1 MSRNVI
7 LHGGVNTIQGDVYI
21 LEAYGGVIN
30 LYGRAGAINQFGGV
44 LNDKRSQPSCQGTD
58 PRQESAKVQSPGTT
72 KVPSPGTTTKIVYRD
87 RVVYR
92 DKIVYRDAD
101 ELSDG
106 IWIEKITRLENEHEA
121 EVKELQAE
129 IALLK
134 ERLQG
139 ALDAYH
145 GVFQSASC
153 CQGTVPRQTTAK
165 VQSPGS
171 NNWDDYKPTKAECE
185 AVYKNFK
192 VWLECEEELEP
203 INL

>member
-1 MSRNVI
+1 MSRNVT
-7 LHGGVNTIQGDVYI
+7 LHGGVNTIRGDVYI
-21 LEAYGGVIN
+21 LEVHGGVIN

-44 LNDKRSQPSCQGTD
+44 MNDKRSQS
-58 PRQESAKVQSPGTT
+58 
-72 KVPSPGTTTKIVYRD
+72 PSPGTTTKIVYRD
-87 RVVYR
+87 RVVFR
-92 DKIVYRDAD
+92 DKIVYRDRN

-106 IWIEKITRLENEHEA
+106 IWIDKIARLENEHEA
-121 EVKELQAE
+121 EVKELRAE

-145 GVFQSASC
+145 GVLHQSDDGQSARG
-153 CQGTVPRQTTAK
+153 QFLGRQLPTK
-165 VQSPGS
+165 PSPGS
-171 NNWDDYKPTKAECE
+171 HGSNWDDYKPTKAECE

>member
-7 LHGGVNTIQGDVYI
+7 VHGGVNRITGDVEI
-21 LEAYGGVIN
+21 LEVHGGVIN

-44 LNDKRSQPSCQGTD
+44 MNDKRSQS
-58 PRQESAKVQSPGTT
+58 
-72 KVPSPGTTTKIVYRD
+72 PSPGTTTKIVYRD

-92 DKIVYRDAD
+92 DKIVYRDAG

-106 IWIEKITRLENEHEA
+106 IWIDKITRLENEHEA
-121 EVKELQAE
+121 EVKELRAE

-145 GVFQSASC
+145 GVIHQSASC
-153 CQGTVPRQTTAK
+153 CQGTDPRQTTAK
-165 VQSPGS
+165 VQSPCS
-171 NNWDDYKPTKAECE
+171 NWDDYKPTKAECE
-185 AVYKNFK
+185 AVYKNMK
-192 VWLECEEELEP
+192 VWMECEQDLEP
-203 INL
+203 INIY

>member
-44 LNDKRSQPSCQGTD
+44 LNDKRSQSSCQGTD
-58 PRQESAKVQSPGTT
+58 PRQESAKAQ
-72 KVPSPGTTTKIVYRD
+72 SPGTTTKIVYRD

-121 EVKELQAE
+121 EVKELRAE

-145 GVFQSASC
+145 GVCRQSASC
-153 CQGTVPRQTTAK
+153 CQGTDPRQTTAK

-171 NNWDDYKPTKAECE
+171 NWDDYKPTKAECE

>member
-1 MSRNVI
+1 MSRNVT

-21 LEAYGGVIN
+21 LEVHGGVIN

-44 LNDKRSQPSCQGTD
+44 LNDKHS
-58 PRQESAKVQSPGTT
+58 QSPC
-72 KVPSPGTTTKIVYRD
+72 TTTKIVYRD
-87 RVVYR
+87 RVVFR

-106 IWIEKITRLENEHEA
+106 IWIDKIARLENEHEA
-121 EVKELQAE
+121 EVKELRAE

-145 GVFQSASC
+145 GVLHQSDDGQSARG
-153 CQGTVPRQTTAK
+153 QFLGRQLPTK
-165 VQSPGS
+165 PSPGS
-171 NNWDDYKPTKAECE
+171 HGSNWDDYKPTKAECE

-192 VWLECEEELEP
+192 VWLECEQELEP

>member
-44 LNDKRSQPSCQGTD
+44 LNDKRSQ
-58 PRQESAKVQSPGTT
+58 
-72 KVPSPGTTTKIVYRD
+72 SPGTTTKIVYRD

-121 EVKELQAE
+121 EVKELRAE

-145 GVFQSASC
+145 GVLHQSDDGQSARG
-153 CQGTVPRQTTAK
+153 QFLGRQLPTK
-165 VQSPGS
+165 PSPGS
-171 NNWDDYKPTKAECE
+171 HGSNWDDYKPTKAECE
-185 AVYKNFK
+185 AVYKNFR
-192 VWLECEEELEP
+192 VWLECEQELEP

>member
-1 MSRNVI
+1 MSRNVT
-7 LHGGVNTIQGDVYI
+7 LHGGANTIRGDVYI
-21 LEAYGGVIN
+21 LEVHGGVIN

-44 LNDKRSQPSCQGTD
+44 LNDKRSQ
-58 PRQESAKVQSPGTT
+58 SPC
-72 KVPSPGTTTKIVYRD
+72 TTTKIVYRD
-87 RVVYR
+87 RVVFR

-106 IWIEKITRLENEHEA
+106 IWIDKIARLENKHEA
-121 EVKELQAE
+121 EVKELRAE

-145 GVFQSASC
+145 RVLHQSDSGQSAC
-153 CQGTVPRQTTAK
+153 CQSARGQFLGRQLPTK
-165 VQSPGS
+165 PSPGS
-171 NNWDDYKPTKAECE
+171 HGSNWDDYRPTKAECE

-192 VWLECEEELEP
+192 VWLECEQELEP

>member
-1 MSRNVI
+1 MSRNVT
-7 LHGGVNTIQGDVYI
+7 LHGGINTIQGDVYI
-21 LEAYGGVIN
+21 LEVHGGVIN

-44 LNDKRSQPSCQGTD
+44 MNDKRSQSSCQGTD
-58 PRQESAKVQSPGTT
+58 PRQKSA

-106 IWIEKITRLENEHEA
+106 IWIDKISRLENEHEA
-121 EVKELQAE
+121 EVKELRAE

-145 GVFQSASC
+145 GVLYQSARG
-153 CQGTVPRQTTAK
+153 QFL
-165 VQSPGS
+165 GS
-171 NNWDDYKPTKAECE
+171 QLPTKPSSGSHGNNWDDYKPTKAECE
-185 AVYKNFK
+185 AVYKNMK
-192 VWLECEEELEP
+192 VWLECEQELEP

>member
-1 MSRNVI
+1 MSRNVT
-7 LHGGVNTIQGDVYI
+7 LHGGINTIRGDVDNMVVH
-21 LEAYGGVIN
+21 GGVIN
-30 LYGRAGAINQFGGV
+30 LYGNAGSIKQTGGIF
-44 LNDKRSQPSCQGTD
+44 NDKRST
-58 PRQESAKVQSPGTT
+58 
-72 KVPSPGTTTKIVYRD
+72 SPGTTTKIVYRD

-106 IWIEKITRLENEHEA
+106 VWIEKITRLENEHEA
-121 EVKELQAE
+121 ERKKLQAE

-145 GVFQSASC
+145 GVFQSSC
-153 CQGTVPRQTTAK
+153 CQGTDPRQTTAK
-165 VQSPGS
+165 VQSPS
-171 NNWDDYKPTKAECE
+171 SNWDDYKPTKAECE

-192 VWLECEEELEP
+192 VWLECEQELEP

>member
-44 LNDKRSQPSCQGTD
+44 MNDKRSQSSCQGTD
-58 PRQESAKVQSPGTT
+58 PRQESA

-106 IWIEKITRLENEHEA
+106 IWIEKITRQENEHEA
-121 EVKELQAE
+121 EVKELRAE

-145 GVFQSASC
+145 GVCQSASC

-171 NNWDDYKPTKAECE
+171 NWDDYKPTKAECE

-192 VWLECEEELEP
+192 VWLECEQELEP

>member
-1 MSRNVI
+1 MSRNVT

-21 LEAYGGVIN
+21 LEVHGGVANIM
-30 LYGRAGAINQFGGV
+30 GRVGAVNQFGGV
-44 LNDKRSQPSCQGTD
+44 MNDKRSQSSCQGTD
-58 PRQESAKVQSPGTT
+58 PRQESAKVQ
-72 KVPSPGTTTKIVYRD
+72 SPGTTTKIVYRD

-92 DKIVYRDAD
+92 DKIVYRDTS

-106 IWIEKITRLENEHEA
+106 VWIEKIARLENEHEA
-121 EVKELQAE
+121 EVKDLRAE
-129 IALLK
+129 IAMLK

-145 GVFQSASC
+145 GVC
-153 CQGTVPRQTTAK
+153 CQGTDPRQTTAK

-171 NNWDDYKPTKAECE
+171 NWDDYKPTKAECE

-192 VWLECEEELEP
+192 VWLECEQELEP
-203 INL
+203 INI

>member
-1 MSRNVI
+1 MEEDAATSRNVI

-21 LEAYGGVIN
+21 LEVHGGVIN

-44 LNDKRSQPSCQGTD
+44 LNDKRSQS
-58 PRQESAKVQSPGTT
+58 S
-72 KVPSPGTTTKIVYRD
+72 KIVYRD

-92 DKIVYRDAD
+92 DKIVYRDREVSEDILA
-101 ELSDG
+101 
-106 IWIEKITRLENEHEA
+106 EKITRLENQLESEREQHRK
-121 EVKELQAE
+121 EV
-129 IALLK
+129 ALLK

-145 GVFQSASC
+145 GVC
-153 CQGTVPRQTTAK
+153 CQGTDPRQKTAK

-171 NNWDDYKPTKAECE
+171 NWDDYKPTKAECE
-185 AVYKNFK
+185 AVLKNLK
-192 VWLECEEELEP
+192 VWLECEQELEP

>member
-1 MSRNVI
+1 MSRNVT

-21 LEAYGGVIN
+21 LEVHGGVIN

-44 LNDKRSQPSCQGTD
+44 LNDKRSQ
-58 PRQESAKVQSPGTT
+58 
-72 KVPSPGTTTKIVYRD
+72 SPGTTTKIVYRD
-87 RVVYR
+87 RVVFR

-106 IWIEKITRLENEHEA
+106 VWIEKITRLENEHEA
-121 EVKELQAE
+121 EVKELRAE

-145 GVFQSASC
+145 RVCQSARG
-153 CQGTVPRQTTAK
+153 QFLGRQLPTK
-165 VQSPGS
+165 PSPGS
-171 NNWDDYKPTKAECE
+171 HGSNWDDYKPTKAECE

>member
-1 MSRNVI
+1 MSRNVT

-21 LEAYGGVIN
+21 LEVHGGVIN

-44 LNDKRSQPSCQGTD
+44 LNDKRSQS
-58 PRQESAKVQSPGTT
+58 S
-72 KVPSPGTTTKIVYRD
+72 GTTTKIVYRD
-87 RVVYR
+87 RVVFR

-106 IWIEKITRLENEHEA
+106 IWIDKIARLENKHEA
-121 EVKELQAE
+121 EVKELRAE

-145 GVFQSASC
+145 GVC
-153 CQGTVPRQTTAK
+153 CQGTDPRQTTAK

-171 NNWDDYKPTKAECE
+171 HGSNWDDYKPTKAECE

>member
-44 LNDKRSQPSCQGTD
+44 MNDKRSQ
-58 PRQESAKVQSPGTT
+58 
-72 KVPSPGTTTKIVYRD
+72 SPGTTTKIVYRD
-87 RVVYR
+87 RVVFR

-101 ELSDG
+101 KLSDG
-106 IWIEKITRLENEHEA
+106 VWIEKITRLENEHEA
-121 EVKELQAE
+121 EVKDLRAE

-145 GVFQSASC
+145 GVCRQSARG
-153 CQGTVPRQTTAK
+153 QFLGRQLPTK
-165 VQSPGS
+165 PSPGS
-171 NNWDDYKPTKAECE
+171 HGSNWDDYKPTKAECE

-192 VWLECEEELEP
+192 V
-203 INL
+203 

>member
-1 MSRNVI
+1 MEEDTATSRNVI
-7 LHGGVNTIQGDVYI
+7 LHGGVNTIRGDVYI
-21 LEAYGGVIN
+21 LEVHGGVIN

-44 LNDKRSQPSCQGTD
+44 LNDKRSSCQGTD
-58 PRQESAKVQSPGTT
+58 PRQKSA

-92 DKIVYRDAD
+92 DKIVYRDREVSED
-101 ELSDG
+101 ILV
-106 IWIEKITRLENEHEA
+106 EKITRLENELESEREQHRQ
-121 EVKELQAE
+121 EV
-129 IALLK
+129 ALLK

-145 GVFQSASC
+145 GVC
-153 CQGTVPRQTTAK
+153 CQRTDPRQTTAK

-171 NNWDDYKPTKAECE
+171 NWDDYKPTKAECE
-185 AVYKNFK
+185 AVLKNLK
-192 VWLECEEELEP
+192 VWMECEQELEP